1 MLAKVFNKASKGKKK
16 LLSDTKQLNESNY
29 ASSSWKEHPFM
40 DAKSN

>member
-1 MLAKVFNKASKGKKK
+1 MLAKVFNKASKGKK

-29 ASSSWKEHPFM
+29 ASWKEHPFM